1 MKTLRT
7 LPALLCAGFLGL
19 SAQAAEDSRSGPLAG
34 FGERLQRHGVKTHA
48 QFWSLSLKNL
58 DTGPRQHSFGNSG
71 DLFLGA
77 DLDLATL
84 AGLDGA
90 SLHIEETL
98 FILDRGTGQPTGPSW
113 QGAVGSYFGGAPLHN
128 DIGANQLSLLTW
140 QQQWLG
146 GRLDS
151 HLGRTNA
158 RRYFL
163 IYNCET
169 VVTCNDPI
177 IDASTGILP
186 PPYGAWGGYLK
197 YRATPTRYL
206 HAGAF
211 ESNPV
216 DYLKKRHGLDF
227 GTDDA
232 SGTSL
237 LLGIGDKRE
246 ESLDPYRSHYE
257 LNAYLNT
264 ANQVDPLTGASDH
277 GSAGGFF
284 KFQQLFWRAD
294 GGRLDSPRALGLFGS
309 LSVSADDK
317 QPFRHFA
324 ELGMTYHAPFDRTR
338 DKLNLKASYLRLNDH
353 QLEFQRQARIA
364 AGGDAK
370 LGQRDVYALE
380 TNAHIALTPHIALEP
395 SVQYIFN
402 PDNYY
407 NPGARELSGDG
418 FVVGLQLM
426 VDMGSL
432 LGL

>member
-1 MKTLRT
+1 M
-7 LPALLCAGFLGL
+7 
-19 SAQAAEDSRSGPLAG
+19 
-34 FGERLQRHGVKTHA
+34 
-48 QFWSLSLKNL
+48 
-58 DTGPRQHSFGNSG
+58 
-71 DLFLGA
+71 
-77 DLDLATL
+77 
-84 AGLDGA
+84 
-90 SLHIEETL
+90 
-98 FILDRGTGQPTGPSW
+98 
-113 QGAVGSYFGGAPLHN
+113 
-128 DIGANQLSLLTW
+128 
-140 QQQWLG
+140 
-146 GRLDS
+146 
-151 HLGRTNA
+151 
-158 RRYFL
+158 
-163 IYNCET
+163 
-169 VVTCNDPI
+169 VTCNDPI

-197 YRATPTRYL
+197 YRATPTLYL

-324 ELGMTYHAPFDRTR
+324 ELGLTYHAPFDRTR

-370 LGQRDVYALE
+370 LGQRDVYAG
-380 TNAHIALTPHIALEP
+380 NQCAHRTDPAHRAGAVGAVHLQPGQLLQPRRPRTERRRFRRRPATDGRHGLAAGALARRLAASVKPAGRLGQAAGRASPSNGVASRPWARGERTPGEARQHTQKGADMT
-395 SVQYIFN
+395 STARRSFDYI
-402 PDNYY
+402 
-407 NPGARELSGDG
+407 
-418 FVVGLQLM
+418 VVGA
-426 VDMGSL
+426 GSAGCVL
-432 LGL
+432 ANRLSADPAVSVCLVEAGPSDRTPLPPPTSARRPGSSA